1 MQQRPS
7 FGVVSRSMLLVAALS
22 LVVTSIPHRTALSA
36 SASNGLYLVEF
47 TGNRLPE
54 DLAGRIAALGGVLVD
69 AVPEIGV
76 ATIGNMTEEAA
87 AALAAQ
93 NDVATLLAD
102 EPLTLPGKMRISA
115 TDAPAPAPIPSSSSD
130 PTLASVYARQW
141 NMRAISADRAWGAG
155 RLGSAEVRV
164 AILDFG
170 IDPTHPDLAGLIDY
184 SRSTSTCTRDAFVLA
199 QEFPGYPS
207 WTDLDGHGTAVAS
220 VVASNA
226 GFVAG
231 VTSRTSLM
239 AVKVLGLSPFQCTLS
254 SWFNGMLFAARNGA
268 DVINVSIGLNSL
280 LRRGAFRAFAHF
292 FHVYVQYA
300 LTRGVSAVVVSAGN
314 DAIDLDHDRDLYAF
328 LCDSPGVIC
337 VSATGPTDSGPT
349 GSGPF
354 LDVDAPAFYTNFG
367 ASAVNVAA
375 PGGNLGFDQD
385 GNVTGAGVV
394 LTACART
401 DREIV
406 SGAIVPGY
414 CSGTG
419 RDVVGYLGTSFSA
432 PHVSGLA
439 ALLVDAL
446 GHGRPAQVKAAI
458 LNSADDRGKPGV
470 DPFYGRGRVNVAAAL
485 GIQ

>member
-1 MQQRPS
+1 MDGRRLRSARDHATEGSGDSLPRP
-7 FGVVSRSMLLVAALS
+7 GQNDAA
-22 LVVTSIPHRTALSA
+22 VENDGKFQADVT
-36 SASNGLYLVEF
+36 GD
-47 TGNRLPE
+47 RLPE
-54 DLAGRIAALGGVLVD
+54 DVAGRIAALGGVLVD
-69 AVPEIGV
+69 EVPEIRV

-93 NDVATLLAD
+93 KDVATVLAD
-102 EPLTLPGKMRISA
+102 EPLTPPGKMRISA
-115 TDAPAPAPIPSSSSD
+115 TDAPAPAPTPFSSSN

-141 NMRAISADRAWGAG
+141 NMRTISADRAWQAG
-155 RLGSAEVRV
+155 RLGSADVRV

-170 IDPTHPDLAGLIDY
+170 IDPTHPDLAGQIDY

-239 AVKVLGLSPFQCTLS
+239 AVKVLGLYPFQCTLS

-280 LRRGAFRAFAHF
+280 LRRGAFRAFAHV
-292 FHVYVQYA
+292 FHLYVQYA
-300 LTRGVSAVVVSAGN
+300 LVTGVSAVVVAAGN

-337 VSATGPTDSGPT
+337 VSATGPIDSGPSR
-349 GSGPF
+349 SGPF

-375 PGGNLGFDQD
+375 PGGNLGFDQT
-385 GNVTGAGVV
+385 GNVTGVGLVWA
-394 LTACART
+394 ACART

-406 SGAIVPGY
+406 SGVIVPGF
-414 CSGTG
+414 CSSAE

-439 ALLVDAL
+439 ALLVETL
-446 GHGRPAQVKAAI
+446 GHARPAQVKAAI